1 MLEPIIYTLN
11 GLLTLLAVYWAWQ
24 LMFAFKHFKID
35 KLMNVS
41 TSLKDLPSVSVCIP
55 ARNETHVMTECLD
68 RIIASKYP
76 KLEIIVLDDS
86 SSDNTSVLIKSFAH
100 AGVRFVEGAKL
111 PEGWLGRNNA
121 LQGLLDEASGSYI
134 LYLDVD
140 TQIEPDTIGQLVA
153 YAQQEKA
160 SMISVLPLRQDNLRA
175 SMIFSTLRY
184 FWTLILHRRS
194 TPATASSAW
203 LIHRHTLRDQ
213 LLGFK
218 PYKDDIQPEASLA
231 SVLMEQ
237 NKYRFLIST
246 PLLGVSYQKKWS
258 SQIETSIRQLFPLL
272 GYSVFRSFLVSVVL
286 LILAT
291 PLLALVYGLVT
302 QWSLVQIMALWQ
314 LCVFTALYGVYLSR
328 IWRRGWWI
336 GALLWPFIVFQE
348 LTVLMI
354 SVERYKRHR
363 VTWKGRP
370 IFADKKQ

>member
-1 MLEPIIYTLN
+1 
-11 GLLTLLAVYWAWQ
+11 
-24 LMFAFKHFKID
+24 
-35 KLMNVS
+35 
-41 TSLKDLPSVSVCIP
+41 
-55 ARNETHVMTECLD
+55 
-68 RIIASKYP
+68 
-76 KLEIIVLDDS
+76 
-86 SSDNTSVLIKSFAH
+86 
-100 AGVRFVEGAKL
+100 
-111 PEGWLGRNNA
+111 
-121 LQGLLDEASGSYI
+121 
-134 LYLDVD
+134 
-140 TQIEPDTIGQLVA
+140 
-153 YAQQEKA
+153 
-160 SMISVLPLRQDNLRA
+160 
-175 SMIFSTLRY
+175 
-184 FWTLILHRRS
+184 
-194 TPATASSAW
+194 
-203 LIHRHTLRDQ
+203 
-213 LLGFK
+213 
-218 PYKDDIQPEASLA
+218 
-231 SVLMEQ
+231 MEQ

-272 GYSVFRSFLVSVVL
+272 GYSAFRSFLASVVL

-348 LTVLMI
+348 LTVLVI